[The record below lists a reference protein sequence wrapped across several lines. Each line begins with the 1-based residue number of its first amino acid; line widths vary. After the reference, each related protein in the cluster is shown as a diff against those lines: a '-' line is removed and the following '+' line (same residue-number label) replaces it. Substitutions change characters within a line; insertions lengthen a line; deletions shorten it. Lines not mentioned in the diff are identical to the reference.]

1 MKVNDRKGPID
12 PTVAGP
18 AVRPDG
24 GVAAPEPPA
33 ATDKVSVSDAARDLA
48 RLRSA
53 VGDVNTVDMQKV
65 SGLSAVMAK
74 GQYSADVRDVASKV
88 LRSILGELLS

>member
-1 MKVNDRKGPID
+1 MKVNERKGLID
-12 PTVAGP
+12 PAVAGP

-24 GVAAPEPPA
+24 GAVAPEPPA
-33 ATDKVSVSDAARDLA
+33 STDKVSVSDAARDLA
-48 RLRSA
+48 RLRGE
-53 VGDVNTVDMQKV
+53 VGDVNTVNVEKV

-74 GQYSADVRDVASKV
+74 GQYSADVRDVATKV

>member
-1 MKVNDRKGPID
+1 MKVNERKGVID
-12 PTVAGP
+12 PAVAGS

-24 GVAAPEPPA
+24 AAAASEPPA
-33 ATDKVSVSDAARDLA
+33 AADRVSVSDAARDLA

-53 VGDVNTVDMQKV
+53 VGDVNTVGAERV

-74 GQYSADVRDVASKV
+74 GQYSADVRDVAAKV

>member
-1 MKVNDRKGPID
+1 MKVNERKGPID
-12 PTVAGP
+12 PAVAGP

-24 GVAAPEPPA
+24 GAVAPEPPA
-33 ATDKVSVSDAARDLA
+33 AADKVSVSDAARDLA
-48 RLRSA
+48 RLRGA
-53 VGDVNTVDMQKV
+53 VGDVNTVDTEKV

>member
-12 PTVAGP
+12 PAVAGP
-18 AVRPDG
+18 PVRPDG
-24 GVAAPEPPA
+24 GVAASEPPA

-48 RLRSA
+48 QLRGA
-53 VGDVNTVDMQKV
+53 VGDVNTVNMEKV

>member
-1 MKVNDRKGPID
+1 MKVNERKGAID
-12 PTVAGP
+12 PAVAGS

-24 GVAAPEPPA
+24 AAAAPEPPA
-33 ATDKVSVSDAARDLA
+33 AADRVSVSAAARDLA

-53 VGDVNTVDMQKV
+53 VGDVNTVSAERV

-74 GQYSADVRDVASKV
+74 GQYSADVRDVAAKV